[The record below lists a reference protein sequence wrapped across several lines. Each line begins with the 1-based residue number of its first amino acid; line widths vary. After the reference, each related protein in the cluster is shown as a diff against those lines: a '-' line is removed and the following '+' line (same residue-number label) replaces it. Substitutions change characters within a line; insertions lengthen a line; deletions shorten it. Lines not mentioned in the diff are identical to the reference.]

1 MYVASC
7 KNDVTWDLTQVFV
20 PAWRP
25 VGEDRWVCSSGLVS
39 SVVEMGLSAAGW
51 EERSTASSPLHQEEA
66 VEAQLKI
73 TSQRRNACYRFQ
85 YILKPL
91 EK

>member
-7 KNDVTWDLTQVFV
+7 KNGVTWDLTQVFV
-20 PAWRP
+20 PVWRP

-51 EERSTASSPLHQEEA
+51 EECSTASSPLHQEEA
-66 VEAQLKI
+66 AEAQLKKKKI
-73 TSQRRNACYRFQ
+73 TLE
-85 YILKPL
+85 YISVHT
-91 EK
+91 